1 MSGAHDEKLIA
12 EKYAIDYP
20 RRPLATRLWKS
31 RWNWL
36 AFFAA
41 CLVGVAL
48 YFVQGNAAFWAGPV
62 SHSHASF
69 AMDCQKCHAESW
81 QPALRLA
88 SLDSGR
94 HSVPD
99 SACRQCHPT
108 VGDHHPRVGE
118 IEPSCASCHQE
129 HQQETPLLEVADNHC
144 ASCHGSA
151 TALYGGPDV
160 EPHFQAEIVTF
171 DDGPQGHPDFAFFF
185 GGPVS
190 KVHGAFRVAAP
201 DNDGK
206 WHDTGGVLFNHK
218 VHLAAEGVLDGNRKK
233 VQLACADCHE
243 PEADGAYMKP
253 IVYEQHCS
261 SCHPLRLAGELTDLG
276 DLPHENPEVVRGVIR
291 ERLAQPKTEPTA
303 ATPVPVIRR
312 LPQPSTLTQTENA
325 SADTLLA
332 AADHAVFGLEAKGLC
347 RKCHHVEIT
356 DGRWTVPLVNPEF
369 GELVADATREMIPSR
384 WFAHGQFHHAKH
396 LSVECEQ
403 CHRAGESSSTSDLLL
418 PGIADCRKC
427 HGSNP
432 ATIAT
437 GVSAECV
444 MCHDYHFPAKH
455 PPTETALLTFFE
467 QGAKP

>member
-20 RRPLATRLWKS
+20 RRPLSTRLWKS

-36 AFFAA
+36 ALFAA

-69 AMDCQKCHAESW
+69 AMDCQKCHTESW

-99 SACRQCHPT
+99 SACRKCHPT

-118 IEPSCASCHQE
+118 VEPACAACHQE
-129 HQQETPLLEVADNHC
+129 HRPAQPLLQVADNEC
-144 ASCHGSA
+144 SRCHADLRSIQGA
-151 TALYGGPDV
+151 ELRFA
-160 EPHFQAEIVTF
+160 AEIVSFDEGTAGHPEFALRRAENVNDEHGATLVAMF
-171 DDGPQGHPDFAFFF
+171 DDAI
-185 GGPVS
+185 S
-190 KVHGAFRVAAP
+190 KWV
-201 DNDGK
+201 DN
-206 WHDTGGVLFNHK
+206 GGVIFNHK
-218 VHLAAEGVLDGNRKK
+218 VHLATEGVLDANRKPVK
-233 VQLACADCHE
+233 LECSNCHQE
-243 PEADGAYMKP
+243 ERDGRYMQP
-253 IVYEQHCS
+253 IVYEQHCAT
-261 SCHPLRLAGELTDLG
+261 CHPLRLAGELADLG

-291 ERLAQPKTEPTA
+291 ERLAQPKNELESAVT
-303 ATPVPVIRR
+303 VPAIRR
-312 LPQPSTLTQTENA
+312 LPQPSTRTQAQNA
-325 SADTLLA
+325 SADVLLA
-332 AADHAVFGLEAKGLC
+332 AANHAVFGLEAKGLC

-369 GELVADATREMIPSR
+369 GETADASREMIPSR

-396 LSVECEQ
+396 ESMKCEQ
-403 CHRAGESSSTSDLLL
+403 CHQAGESSKTSDLLL

-432 ATIAT
+432 TSIASD
-437 GVSAECV
+437 VSAECV
-444 MCHDYHFPAKH
+444 MCHDYHGPAKH

-467 QGAKP
+467 QGAVP